1 MSRRPVIWGAE
12 AHGLTE
18 SVLAHTQIRAH
29 TRLRTANLSIFTQCD
44 RLSRESADWRSG
56 NQYMYRNRRAAFE
69 FQHNHQ

>member
-29 TRLRTANLSIFTQCD
+29 TRLRTAKLSIFTQCD
-44 RLSRESADWRSG
+44 RRSRESADWRSG
-56 NQYMYRNRRAAFE
+56 NQSRNRRAAFE
-69 FQHNHQ
+69 YQHYQ

>member
-1 MSRRPVIWGAE
+1 MSRRPVIWGGQ

-44 RLSRESADWRSG
+44 RRSRESADWRSG
-56 NQYMYRNRRAAFE
+56 NQSRNRRAAFE
-69 FQHNHQ
+69 YKHNQ

>member
-1 MSRRPVIWGAE
+1 MSRRPVIWGGE

-44 RLSRESADWRSG
+44 RLSRESADWRNG
-56 NQYMYRNRRAAFE
+56 NQSRNRRAAFE
-69 FQHNHQ
+69 YQHSQ